1 MAVGYPLLH
10 RELDTG
16 IRVTANRRFI
26 QRLIGLLGH
35 RELSADQGMWIEPCD
50 RVHTFGMR
58 VTIDVI
64 MLESSGKVI
73 SLASNVRPW
82 RLGPKGQRGGIAVEL
97 AAGSIEHYGF
107 VTGDRLTLGDP

>member
-1 MAVGYPLLH
+1 LAVGYPLLH
-10 RELDTG
+10 HELDTG

-26 QRLIGLLGH
+26 PRLIGLLGH
-35 RELSADQGMWIEPCD
+35 RELSADQGIWIEPCD

-82 RLGPKGQRGGIAVEL
+82 RLGPTGQRGGIAVEL